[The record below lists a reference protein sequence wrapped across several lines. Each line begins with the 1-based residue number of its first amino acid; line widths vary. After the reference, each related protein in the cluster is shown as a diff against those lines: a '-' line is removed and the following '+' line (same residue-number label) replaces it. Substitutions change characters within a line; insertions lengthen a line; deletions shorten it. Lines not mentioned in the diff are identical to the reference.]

1 MGLAGHRPNG
11 RMPTMRLAIMLFTR
25 DLRLQDNPALDAAAR
40 RAQAVVPLFVL
51 DDRLVPLA
59 GPNRMRFL
67 LESLTDLRAALRER
81 GGDLIIRRGDPVTEV
96 IGLARDTGA
105 DGVFCADDVSC
116 YAAARRRRLTAACQ
130 AARLG
135 LTLCPGVT
143 VVPPGELRP
152 SGGGDHY
159 RVFTAYLRAWERA
172 ERRPVAATPDQVRL
186 AAGLT
191 AGDLPDLGAPGPGTF
206 PGGETAG
213 NKRLD
218 AWLRS
223 GGPGGYADGRNDLA
237 GDLTSRLSPYLHFG
251 CLSPLR
257 LAQAAGPGEFTRQLA
272 WRDFFH
278 QVTAAFPAITTRDYR
293 PGRGGQGAR
302 DSRVRWRDD
311 DEALEA
317 WRQGRTGV
325 PIVDA
330 GMRQLLREGW
340 MHNRARMITASFLC
354 KQLHIDWRLG
364 ARHFMA
370 LLADG
375 DIASNYGNWQWA
387 AGTGNDTRPG
397 RVLSPLRQATRF
409 DPDGDYVRRYVPE
422 LAGLD
427 AAAIRR
433 PWTLP
438 AGQRRG
444 YPAPII
450 ET

>member
-1 MGLAGHRPNG
+1 
-11 RMPTMRLAIMLFTR
+11 MPIMRLAIMLFTR

-51 DDRLVPLA
+51 DDRLIPRA
-59 GPNRMRFL
+59 APNRLRFL
-67 LESLTDLRAALRER
+67 FEALADLRTALRER
-81 GGDLIIRRGDPVTEV
+81 GGELIIRLGDPVTEV
-96 IGLARDTGA
+96 IGLARATGA
-105 DGVFCADDVSC
+105 DGVFCADDVSG
-116 YAAARRRRLTAACQ
+116 YATGRRRRLTAACRE
-130 AARLG
+130 ARLE

-143 VVPPGELRP
+143 IVPPGELRP

-159 RVFTAYLRAWERA
+159 RVFTPYLRAWERA
-172 ERRPVAATPDQVRL
+172 ARRPVVWRPKKVRL
-186 AAGLT
+186 PDGLN
-191 AGDLPDLGAPGPGTF
+191 AGDLPDLAAARQGAGPF

-223 GGPGGYADGRNDLA
+223 GGPDGYAGGRNDLA
-237 GDLTSRLSPYLHFG
+237 GDETSRLSPYLHFG

-278 QVTAAFPAITTRDYR
+278 QVTAAFPDITTRDYR
-293 PGRGGQGAR
+293 PGRGGQGGR
-302 DSRVRWRDD
+302 DDRVRWRDD
-311 DEALEA
+311 DEAFDA

-330 GMRQLLREGW
+330 GLRQLLQEGW

-409 DPDGDYVRRYVPE
+409 DPDGEYVRRYVPE

-438 AGQRRG
+438 AGQRHG

>member
-1 MGLAGHRPNG
+1 
-11 RMPTMRLAIMLFTR
+11 MPTMRLAIMLFTR
-25 DLRLQDNPALDAAAR
+25 DLRLQDNPALDAATR

-51 DDRLVPLA
+51 DDRLVA
-59 GPNRMRFL
+59 APNRVRFL
-67 LESLTDLRAALRER
+67 LEALTDLRAALRER
-81 GGDLIIRRGDPVTEV
+81 GGELVIRRGDPVAEL
-96 IGLARDTGA
+96 IGLARHTGA
-105 DGVFCADDVSC
+105 DGVFCADDVSG
-116 YAAARRRRLTAACQ
+116 YAASRQRRLAAACQ
-130 AARLG
+130 TARLE

-159 RVFTAYLRAWERA
+159 RVFTPYLRAWEQA
-172 ERRPVAATPDQVRL
+172 ARRPVAAAPETVRLPDGLKAGDVPDL
-186 AAGLT
+186 AAGRRG
-191 AGDLPDLGAPGPGTF
+191 AGAF

-213 NKRLD
+213 NQRLD

-223 GGPGGYADGRNDLA
+223 GGPDDYAAGRNDLA
-237 GDLTSRLSPYLHFG
+237 GDETSRLSPYLHFG

-278 QVTAAFPAITTRDYR
+278 QVTAAFPAITRRDYR
-293 PGRGGQGAR
+293 PGRGGP
-302 DSRVRWRDD
+302 VRWRDD
-311 DEALEA
+311 DEELDA

-330 GMRQLLREGW
+330 GMRQLLAEGW

-364 ARHFMA
+364 ARHFMT

-409 DPDGDYVRRYVPE
+409 DPNGDYVRRYVPE

-427 AAAIRR
+427 AVAIRR

-438 AGQRRG
+438 ASQRGG

>member
-1 MGLAGHRPNG
+1 
-11 RMPTMRLAIMLFTR
+11 MRLAIMLFTR
-25 DLRLQDNPALDAAAR
+25 DLRLRDNPALDAAVR
-40 RAQAVVPLFVL
+40 RAQAIVPLFVL
-51 DDRLVPLA
+51 DDRLIRLA
-59 GPNRMRFL
+59 APSRVRFL

-96 IGLARDTGA
+96 VGLARDTGA
-105 DGVFCADDVSC
+105 DGVFCADDVSG
-116 YAAARRRRLTAACQ
+116 YAAGRSRRLAAACQ

-143 VVPPGELRP
+143 VVPPGELCP

-159 RVFTAYLRAWERA
+159 RVFTPYLRAWERA
-172 ERRPVAATPDQVRL
+172 TRRPEAATPGQVRL
-186 AAGLT
+186 PGGLT
-191 AGDLPDLGAPGPGTF
+191 AGDLPGLPGLPGLAGLAAPGPGRF

-223 GGPGGYADGRNDLA
+223 GGPGGYAEGRNDLA
-237 GDLTSRLSPYLHFG
+237 GDQTSRLSPYLHFG

-278 QVTAAFPAITTRDYR
+278 QVTAAFPAITTLDYR
-293 PGRGGQGAR
+293 PGRADRDGQVG
-302 DSRVRWRDD
+302 WRDD
-311 DEALEA
+311 DEALDA

-330 GMRQLLREGW
+330 GMRQLLQEGW

-409 DPDGDYVRRYVPE
+409 DTGGDYVRRYVPE

-427 AAAIRR
+427 AAAIRH

-438 AGQRRG
+438 AARRRG

>member
-1 MGLAGHRPNG
+1 
-11 RMPTMRLAIMLFTR
+11 MPTMRLAIMLFTR
-25 DLRLQDNPALDAAAR
+25 DLRLQDNPALDAAVR
-40 RAQAVVPLFVL
+40 RAQTVVPLFVL
-51 DDRLVPLA
+51 DDRLVTA
-59 GPNRMRFL
+59 PNRVRFL
-67 LESLTDLRAALRER
+67 LEALADLRAALRER
-81 GGDLIIRRGDPVTEV
+81 GGELIVRRGDPVTEV

-105 DGVFCADDVSC
+105 DGVFCADDVSG
-116 YAAARRRRLTAACQ
+116 YAAGRRRGLTAACQ
-130 AARLG
+130 TARLE

-159 RVFTAYLRAWERA
+159 RVFTPYLRAWERA
-172 ERRPVAATPDQVRL
+172 ARRPVAAAPEKVRVPD
-186 AAGLT
+186 GLNP
-191 AGDLPDLGAPGPGTF
+191 GDLPDLAAARQGAGAF

-213 NKRLD
+213 NQRLD

-223 GGPGGYADGRNDLA
+223 GGPGRYADGRNDLA
-237 GDLTSRLSPYLHFG
+237 GDQTSRLSPYLHFG

-278 QVTAAFPAITTRDYR
+278 QVTAAFPGITTRDYR
-293 PGRGGQGAR
+293 PGRGGG
-302 DSRVRWRDD
+302 VRWRDD
-311 DEALEA
+311 DGALEA

-330 GMRQLLREGW
+330 GMRQLLQEGW

-364 ARHFMA
+364 AGHFMA
-370 LLADG
+370 LLTDG

-409 DPDGDYVRRYVPE
+409 DAGGDYVRRYVPE
-422 LAGLD
+422 LARLD

-438 AGQRRG
+438 AAQRPG

-450 ET
+450 EI

>member
-1 MGLAGHRPNG
+1 
-11 RMPTMRLAIMLFTR
+11 MRLAIMLFTR

-40 RAQAVVPLFVL
+40 RAQAVVPLFVF
-51 DDRLVPLA
+51 DDRLVA
-59 GPNRMRFL
+59 APNRVRFL
-67 LESLTDLRAALRER
+67 VEALTDLRAALRER
-81 GGDLIIRRGDPVTEV
+81 GGELIIRRGDPVTEL

-105 DGVFCADDVSC
+105 DGVFCADDVSG
-116 YAAARRRRLTAACQ
+116 YAASRRRELTAACQ
-130 AARLG
+130 TARLE

-159 RVFTAYLRAWERA
+159 RVFTPYLRAWEQA
-172 ERRPVAATPDQVRL
+172 ARRPVAAAPEKVRL
-186 AAGLT
+186 PDGLS
-191 AGDLPDLGAPGPGTF
+191 AGDLPDLADARRGTGTF

-223 GGPGGYADGRNDLA
+223 GGPDGYAGGRNDLA
-237 GDLTSRLSPYLHFG
+237 GDVTSRLSPYLHFG

-293 PGRGGQGAR
+293 PGRGGPAGP
-302 DSRVRWRDD
+302 VRWRDD
-311 DEALEA
+311 DEALDA

-330 GMRQLLREGW
+330 GMRQLLQEGW

-354 KQLHIDWRLG
+354 KQLHIDWRAG

-387 AGTGNDTRPG
+387 AGTGNDARPG

-409 DPDGDYVRRYVPE
+409 DTGGDYVRRYVPE

-427 AAAIRR
+427 AAAIRH

-438 AGQRRG
+438 ASQRRG

>member
-1 MGLAGHRPNG
+1 MR
-11 RMPTMRLAIMLFTR
+11 TMRLAIMLFTR
-25 DLRLQDNPALDAAAR
+25 DLRLQDNPALDAAVG

-51 DDRLVPLA
+51 DDRLVTGPLA
-59 GPNRMRFL
+59 APNRVRFL
-67 LESLTDLRAALRER
+67 LEALTDLRAALRKR

-96 IGLARDTGA
+96 IALARDTGA
-105 DGVFCADDVSC
+105 DAVFCADDVSG
-116 YAAARRRRLTAACQ
+116 YAAGRRRRLTAACQ
-130 AARLG
+130 AARLE
-135 LTLCPGVT
+135 LTVCPGVT

-159 RVFTAYLRAWERA
+159 RVFTPYLRAWERA
-172 ERRPVAATPDQVRL
+172 ARRPVAAVPDQVRL
-186 AAGLT
+186 PAGLT
-191 AGDLPDLGAPGPGTF
+191 AGDLPDLAAGRRGTGTF

-223 GGPGGYADGRNDLA
+223 GGAGGYAADRDDLA
-237 GDLTSRLSPYLHFG
+237 ADLTSRLSPYLHFG

-278 QVTAAFPAITTRDYR
+278 QVTAAFPAITTEDYR
-293 PGRGGQGAR
+293 PGRDRAGGPGGPG
-302 DSRVRWRDD
+302 RWRDD
-311 DEALEA
+311 DEALDA

-330 GMRQLLREGW
+330 GQRQLLQEGW
-340 MHNRARMITASFLC
+340 MHNRARLTTASFLC
-354 KQLHIDWRLG
+354 KRLHIDWRLG

-409 DPDGDYVRRYVPE
+409 DTGGDYVRRYVPE

-438 AGQRRG
+438 PGQRRG
-444 YPAPII
+444 YPAPIVEI
-450 ET
+450 

>member
-1 MGLAGHRPNG
+1 MGFAGRRPND
-11 RMPTMRLAIMLFTR
+11 RMPSMRLAIMLFTR
-25 DLRLQDNPALDAAAR
+25 DLRVHDNPALDAAIS

-51 DDRLVPLA
+51 EDRLVTGPLA
-59 GPNRMRFL
+59 APNRVRFL
-67 LESLTDLRAALRER
+67 FEALADLRSSLRER
-81 GGDLIIRRGDPVTEV
+81 GGDLIIRRGDTVTEL
-96 IGLARDTGA
+96 IGLARDAGA
-105 DGVFCADDVSC
+105 EGVFCAGDVSG
-116 YAAARRRRLTAACQ
+116 YAAGRRRRLTDACR
-130 AARLG
+130 AARLE
-135 LTLCPGVT
+135 LALCPGVT
-143 VVPPGELRP
+143 IVPPGELRP

-159 RVFTAYLRAWERA
+159 RVFTPYLRAWERA
-172 ERRPVAATPDQVRL
+172 ARRPVAATPDKVPLPAGLAPGDLPRL
-186 AAGLT
+186 AA
-191 AGDLPDLGAPGPGTF
+191 PREGAGTF
-206 PGGETAG
+206 PGGETAATR
-213 NKRLD
+213 RLD

-223 GGPGGYADGRNDLA
+223 GGERGYGDGRNDLA
-237 GDLTSRLSPYLHFG
+237 GDQTSRLSPYLHFG

-257 LAQAAGPGEFTRQLA
+257 LAGLAGPGEFTRQLA

-278 QVTAAFPAITTRDYR
+278 QVTAAFPAIAARDYR
-293 PGRGGQGAR
+293 PGRA
-302 DSRVRWRDD
+302 RWRDD
-311 DEALEA
+311 GEALDA

-330 GMRQLLREGW
+330 GMRQLLQEGW

-364 ARHFMA
+364 ARHFMD

-409 DPDGDYVRRYVPE
+409 DPDGDYVGRYVPE

-427 AAAIRR
+427 PAAIRR

-438 AGQRRG
+438 AARRRG

-450 ET
+450 EI

>member
-1 MGLAGHRPNG
+1 
-11 RMPTMRLAIMLFTR
+11 MPTMRLAIMLFTR
-25 DLRLQDNPALDAAAR
+25 DLRLQDNPALDAAVR
-40 RAQAVVPLFVL
+40 QAQAVAPLFVL
-51 DDRLVPLA
+51 DDRLGA
-59 GPNRMRFL
+59 APNRVRFL
-67 LESLTDLRAALRER
+67 LEALADLRAALRER

-105 DGVFCADDVSC
+105 DGVFCADDVSG
-116 YAAARRRRLTAACQ
+116 YAAGRRRGLTAACQ

-135 LTLCPGVT
+135 LTLCRGVT

-159 RVFTAYLRAWERA
+159 RVFTPYLHAWERA
-172 ERRPVAATPDQVRL
+172 ARRPVAATPDRVRL
-186 AAGLT
+186 PTGLT
-191 AGDLPDLGAPGPGTF
+191 AGDLPGLAGRPGPF

-213 NKRLD
+213 NTRLD

-223 GGPGGYADGRNDLA
+223 GGPGRYADVRDDLA
-237 GDLTSRLSPYLHFG
+237 GDGTSRLSPYLHFG

-278 QVTAAFPAITTRDYR
+278 QVTAAFPAITIRDYR
-293 PGRGGQGAR
+293 PG
-302 DSRVRWRDD
+302 RVRWRDD
-311 DEALEA
+311 DEALDA

-330 GMRQLLREGW
+330 GMRQLQQEGW
-340 MHNRARMITASFLC
+340 MHNRARMIVASFLC

-409 DPDGDYVRRYVPE
+409 DPGGDYVRRYVPE

-450 ET
+450 EI

>member
-1 MGLAGHRPNG
+1 
-11 RMPTMRLAIMLFTR
+11 MRLAIMLFTR
-25 DLRLQDNPALDAAAR
+25 DLRLHDNPALDAAVG
-40 RAQAVVPLFVL
+40 RAQTVVPLFVL
-51 DDRLVPLA
+51 EDRLVTGPLA
-59 GPNRMRFL
+59 APNRVRFL
-67 LESLTDLRAALRER
+67 LEALADLRSSLRER
-81 GGDLIIRRGDPVTEV
+81 GGDLVIRRGDTVTEV
-96 IGLARDTGA
+96 IGLARDAGA
-105 DGVFCADDVSC
+105 DGVFCADDVSG
-116 YAAARRRRLTAACQ
+116 YAAGRRRRLTAACR

-159 RVFTAYLRAWERA
+159 RVFTPYLRAWERA
-172 ERRPVAATPDQVRL
+172 ARRAVAATPDKVHL
-186 AAGLT
+186 PAGLT
-191 AGDLPDLGAPGPGTF
+191 AGELPGLAAPGRGAGAF
-206 PGGETAG
+206 PGGEKAAS
-213 NKRLD
+213 KRLD

-223 GGPGGYADGRNDLA
+223 GGADGYAAGRDDLA
-237 GDLTSRLSPYLHFG
+237 GDETSRLSPYLHFG

-293 PGRGGQGAR
+293 PGR
-302 DSRVRWRDD
+302 VRWRDD
-311 DEALEA
+311 GEAFDA

-354 KQLHIDWRLG
+354 KQLQIDWRLG
-364 ARHFMA
+364 ARHFMD

-375 DIASNYGNWQWA
+375 DVANNYGNWQWA

-409 DPDGDYVRRYVPE
+409 DAGGDYVRRYVPE

>member
-1 MGLAGHRPNG
+1 
-11 RMPTMRLAIMLFTR
+11 MPTMRLAIMLFTR
-25 DLRLQDNPALDAAAR
+25 DLRLRDNPALDAAVR

-51 DDRLVPLA
+51 DDRLIALA
-59 GPNRMRFL
+59 APNRVRFL
-67 LESLTDLRAALRER
+67 LEALSDLRTALRER
-81 GGDLIIRRGDPVTEV
+81 GGELIIRRGDPVTEV
-96 IGLARDTGA
+96 IGVARDTGA
-105 DGVFCADDVSC
+105 DGVFCADDVSG

-130 AARLG
+130 AARLE
-135 LTLCPGVT
+135 LTVCPGVT

-152 SGGGDHY
+152 SGGGGHY
-159 RVFTAYLRAWERA
+159 RVFTPYLRAWERGA
-172 ERRPVAATPDQVRL
+172 RRPMAATPARVRL
-186 AAGLT
+186 PAGLT
-191 AGDLPDLGAPGPGTF
+191 AGHLPGLAAARGGTGTF

-213 NKRLD
+213 NQRLD

-223 GGPGGYADGRNDLA
+223 GGPDRYAGGRDDLA
-237 GDLTSRLSPYLHFG
+237 GDETSRLSPYLHFG

-278 QVTAAFPAITTRDYR
+278 QVAAAFPAIATRDYR
-293 PGRGGQGAR
+293 PGRGGR
-302 DSRVRWRDD
+302 DGRVRWRDD
-311 DEALEA
+311 DEALDA

-364 ARHFMA
+364 AWHFMA

-375 DIASNYGNWQWA
+375 DMASNYGNWQWA

-422 LAGLD
+422 LAGLG
-427 AAAIRR
+427 AVAIRR

-438 AGQRRG
+438 ASQRRG